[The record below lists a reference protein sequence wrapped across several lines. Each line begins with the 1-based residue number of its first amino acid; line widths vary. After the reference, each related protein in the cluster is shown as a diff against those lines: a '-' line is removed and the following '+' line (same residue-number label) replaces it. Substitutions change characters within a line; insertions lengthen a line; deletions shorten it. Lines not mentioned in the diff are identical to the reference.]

1 MVKHTKAKKSLKGLV
16 ARYGI
21 KLRKQYT
28 KIQFTLKE
36 KRSCPECGS
45 KTFGRDAV
53 GIWSC
58 KKCSFKVA
66 GTAYDIKL

>member
-1 MVKHTKAKKSLKGLV
+1 MAKAKKSLKGLG

-21 KLRKQYT
+21 KIRKQYT
-28 KIQFTLKE
+28 KIHLRLKE

-53 GIWSC
+53 GERRGR
-58 KKCSFKVA
+58 VA
-66 GTAYDIKL
+66 FGLPANWRAEP

>member
-1 MVKHTKAKKSLKGLV
+1 MPKKQTPLKGLG

-21 KLRKQYT
+21 KPRKQYSQ
-28 KIQFTLKE
+28 IHRILKS
-36 KRSCPECGS
+36 KRKCPDCAAS
-45 KTFGRDAV
+45 LTRDAV

>member
-1 MVKHTKAKKSLKGLV
+1 MDKKKSLKGLG

-28 KIQFTLKE
+28 KIHHQLKE
-36 KRSCPECGS
+36 KRACPDCGS
-45 KTFGRDAV
+45 KQFGRDAV

-58 KKCSFKVA
+58 KKCNFKVA
-66 GTAYDIKL
+66 GTAYDVKL

>member
-1 MVKHTKAKKSLKGLV
+1 MAKRKSLKGLS

-28 KIQFTLKE
+28 KVHDQLKE
-36 KRSCPECGS
+36 KRTCPDCGS
-45 KTFGRDAV
+45 KQFGRDAV

-58 KKCSFKVA
+58 KKCNYKIA
-66 GTAYDIKL
+66 GTAYGVKL

>member
-1 MVKHTKAKKSLKGLV
+1 MTKKKKSLSGLG

-28 KIQFTLKE
+28 KIHFTLKE
-36 KRSCPECGS
+36 KRACPQCGS
-45 KTFGRDAV
+45 NSFGRDAV

-58 KKCSFKVA
+58 KKCQFKVA
-66 GTAYDIKL
+66 GTAYDVKV